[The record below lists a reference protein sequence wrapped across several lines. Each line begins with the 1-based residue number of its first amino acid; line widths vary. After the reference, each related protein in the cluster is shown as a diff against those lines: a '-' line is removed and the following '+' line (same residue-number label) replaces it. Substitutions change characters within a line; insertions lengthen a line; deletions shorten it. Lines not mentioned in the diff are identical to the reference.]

1 MWFMNMTVAIGVGVI
16 SGHYLFS
23 EPLEQYWKEKRIQEA
38 NAIAAVQQHQQQS
51 MQSDSPEF
59 QGETTSTATNS
70 DVRSKT
76 K

>member
-23 EPLEQYWKEKRIQEA
+23 EPLEQYWKEKRKQEA
-38 NAIAAVQQHQQQS
+38 NAIAAVQQQQLQQS
-51 MQSDSPEF
+51 ELSSPQSQE
-59 QGETTSTATNS
+59 ETKCTATNS
-70 DVRSKT
+70 DVISKT